1 MSVLVTRSKT
11 VSESVQ
17 DTVFCCLYMS
27 GCGVSGLPER
37 TIDLGEFFL
46 EGFQEDIEGR
56 FEFRFQIHRGLASG
70 IGDVDL
76 IEYCLVH
83 QPFDCIAGVPVEGC
97 TVIQQVEGFREVL

>member
-76 IEYCLVH
+76 LEDGLIH
-83 QPFDCIAGVPVEGC
+83 QAFHRITGVPVKEC
-97 TVIQQVEGFREVL
+97 TVVQKIEGL